1 MASTSGG
8 SITTLPGMT
17 LSSNTLYFVGV
28 LRATGN
34 VLSSV
39 SWIID
44 SGATRH
50 VYHDRTKFLNLS
62 ETLNQSVSLPTGLGV
77 KIIGTGQ
84 VKINENLILNNVLY
98 IPDFRLNL
106 ISVSQMTRDL
116 GYRVAFDSGS
126 CMIHDLSKGL
136 MIG

>member
-1 MASTSGG
+1 MHDEYTVQRSDSRSIEYFNTQLQLSTNQNQNVASTSGG

-44 SGATRH
+44 SGATHH
-50 VYHDRTKFLNLS
+50 VCHD
-62 ETLNQSVSLPTGLGV
+62 
-77 KIIGTGQ
+77 
-84 VKINENLILNNVLY
+84 
-98 IPDFRLNL
+98 
-106 ISVSQMTRDL
+106 
-116 GYRVAFDSGS
+116 
-126 CMIHDLSKGL
+126 
-136 MIG
+136 